1 MTAAAKFEF
10 IFKGDSTDLKRAATE
25 ATEGL
30 SGVRTEATRTVPA
43 FDAQTE
49 ASARAAASARDLARA
64 VESGTSSARQSI
76 ASISTSSNAT
86 VASITRLSDAFAGL
100 DRPAANR
107 NERLS
112 DLIAYGQELDR
123 LQAKFDPLFAAQQ
136 RYKQKLTE
144 IADAERV
151 GAISASAA
159 IDVRIREKNALDSL
173 INNVDRL
180 ALARKRAAER
190 TVASITITPD
200 RGADVEAY
208 GQQLDQMRAK
218 YNPIFA
224 TLTAYKAQ
232 LTEIRQA
239 HKVGA
244 ISADEMTAAIS
255 RQRQA
260 ALATV
265 AALKNRDFSG
275 GTSEAGA
282 QFRRQNL
289 TYQAFD
295 VGQSLVGGMPLGMI
309 LAQQGPQVAQ
319 IYAGQGGVNTALKDL
334 GTIASGAARLITPL
348 TVGVAGLAAIA
359 VTGAAAWSSYLQSTK
374 EVETAAKGLGLAVA
388 GTSAEMEA
396 SARAGASAAGISVS
410 AARSM
415 EASFL
420 RTGRIGSENFERLI
434 AISKD
439 FGATIGLDSAAA
451 GDALAEMFA
460 DPAKAAQT
468 LYQQYGLIN
477 AATARQATNLAQ
489 QNRASEAQAVLLDA
503 LPQRLV
509 KATEAT
515 TALGR
520 AWSTVATFASNAYDS
535 VGQAINKVSE
545 GPTLEEQIARAQ
557 ARFDGL
563 SKSWR
568 FDPARLALPD
578 AKSDLDSL
586 LAEKQRRD
594 AEAARQKDLAEQTAR
609 SRAVTS
615 LIDTSGAGA
624 DRRRIQ
630 TLQNEIATLQSGAGL
645 QDVNQ
650 EERTA
655 ALEAKQ
661 RVLDSLIN
669 RQQHLAELD
678 RLDIQIQTE
687 RNPLVRADLEARRTR
702 LQLAS
707 QENLTATIEID
718 AGRARNRVIQET
730 IGSTRAQV
738 QDMQAELETRTRLN
752 ALVNAGSI
760 TSADANRMLQEEL
773 TLRPLIAAAAVAEG
787 DVKEQLNQQIAD
799 LRAGYAGLAEQ
810 QRLASGQDFLR
821 SQNERM
827 EQLRVEQALI
837 GSNATT
843 RARSLALLEA
853 EQKIRQM
860 GLDSNS
866 TQARDIRA
874 NADAMAIFNR
884 QIEKQAD
891 AWGKVQGSAEAT
903 IDSIVDGLSSG
914 DISGAL
920 EGIAKD
926 IAGTF
931 LDIGVKNPL
940 KNALLGTDYGTLSD
954 IGGLG
959 GIVGR
964 LFGQSQTDP
973 SAIVSNAMGRSVGS
987 MSVMAGTVVINGG
1000 IGSGIASG
1008 AGNLLGGA
1016 ANSNVPGGYSGL
1028 AGNAVDKALGLIGSN
1043 EVSQRTDINS
1053 FLRAGGVDIDAA
1065 TTAWCAGFVN
1075 SALQQVGIDGSGSLT
1090 ANSFQNWGRAVDPSQ
1105 LLRGDVLLQSRGL
1118 GAGSTGG
1125 HVGFATGASRMLGGQ
1140 QQLQMLSG
1148 NSDNSVATS
1157 WINASE
1163 LQIRRATEASA
1174 SLASLAGSTGAATQN
1189 LGVFG
1194 NGVGQLGNSLS
1205 QIGNI
1210 AATGGASSGGGF
1222 FSSLLG
1228 GIGKLFGGVSP
1239 TSSLWAANT
1248 TFGSFLT
1255 RGFSIGGPTGG
1266 SDRSRVAGLVHEQE
1280 YVFDAA
1286 STAAIGVQNLDALRR
1301 MARSGGQT
1309 GFDTGGYVA
1318 SIAPVYASANSNARA
1333 ADPYAAGA
1341 SDRGS
1346 SIVIHNY
1353 GDQKVQTEERNDEQG
1368 RRQTVIQVGEMT
1380 AGAVAQRGNPLRRSL
1395 QSEFGMRPQRVA
1407 R

>member
-1 MTAAAKFEF
+1 MAAP
-10 IFKGDSTDLKRAATE
+10 LK
-25 ATEGL
+25 L
-30 SGVRTEATRTVPA
+30 SAVVTLDASQVPA
-43 FDAQTE
+43 GAQTTKAAIATIGEEGTRSAIKLQKLIDAQ
-49 ASARAAASARDLARA
+49 L
-64 VESGTSSARQSI
+64 SI
-76 ASISTSSNAT
+76 AQ
-86 VASITRLSDAFAGL
+86 
-100 DRPAANR
+100 PAANMNSR
-107 NERLS
+107 AAN
-112 DLIAYGQELDR
+112 IAAYGAELDR
-123 LQAKFDPLFAAQQ
+123 LTAKFNPLFAAQQ
-136 RYKQKLTE
+136 KYQASLEQIENAR
-144 IADAERV
+144 RV
-151 GAISASAA
+151 GAISASQA
-159 IDVRIREKNALDSL
+159 IDLKLRERNAYE
-173 INNVDRL
+173 
-180 ALARKRAAER
+180 ALASSMDRVAAANKRAIEGAVSR
-190 TVASITITPD
+190 VTITPD
-200 RGADVEAY
+200 RGADIAAY
-208 GQQLDQMRAK
+208 GDQLDRLRSK
-218 YNPIFA
+218 YSPLFSVI
-224 TLTAYKAQ
+224 TSYKVTIA
-232 LTEIRQA
+232 EIREA

-244 ISADEMTAAIS
+244 ISADEMTAAIQ

-260 ALATV
+260 TLASIDVIKGRT
-265 AALKNRDFSG
+265 SPG
-275 GTSEAGA
+275 GTSEAGE

-295 VGQSLVGGMPLGMI
+295 VGQSLAGGMPLGMI
-309 LAQQGPQVAQ
+309 LAQQGPQIAQ

-348 TVGVAGLAAIA
+348 TVGVAGLAAVA

-415 EASFL
+415 EAGFL

-477 AATARQATNLAQ
+477 AATARQAINLAQ

-503 LPQRLV
+503 LPRRL
-509 KATEAT
+509 ASAAEAT

-520 AWSTVATFASNAYDS
+520 AWGAVSTAASNAYDALGRAVDRAVS
-535 VGQAINKVSE
+535 GKSLEEQLADARAAREKLSSPSGFLSLLSPSGMLQAESATRVQQ
-545 GPTLEEQIARAQ
+545 LEEQIRQRDQQEAER
-557 ARFDGL
+557 R
-563 SKSWR
+563 R
-568 FDPARLALPD
+568 E
-578 AKSDLDSL
+578 
-586 LAEKQRRD
+586 AEKI
-594 AEAARQKDLAEQTAR
+594 AL
-609 SRAVTS
+609 SRGVTS
-615 LIDTSGAGA
+615 VIEGSGAGA

-669 RQQHLAELD
+669 RQQRLAELD

-702 LQLAS
+702 LQLAD
-707 QENLTATIEID
+707 QEVSTTSIEID
-718 AGRARNRVIQET
+718 AGRARNRVIEET
-730 IGSTRAQV
+730 IGTARAQA
-738 QDMQAELETRTRLN
+738 QDMQTELEARTRLN
-752 ALVNAGSI
+752 ALVAAGTI

-773 TLRPLIAAAAVAEG
+773 YLRPLIAAAATAEEG
-787 DVKEQLNQQIAD
+787 AKQDLNRQIAD

-810 QRLASGQDFLR
+810 EKLASGQEYLR

-860 GLDSNS
+860 GLDSNG
-866 TQARDIRA
+866 TQARDIRT

-891 AWGKVQGSAEAT
+891 AWDKVQGSAESA
-903 IDSIVDGLSSG
+903 IDGIVDGLSSG

-926 IAGTF
+926 ITSTF

-964 LFGQSQTDP
+964 LFGQGQTDP

-1000 IGSGIASG
+1000 IGSGLGGSG
-1008 AGNLLGGA
+1008 VGSLLGGA
-1016 ANSNVPGGYSGL
+1016 ANSNVVGGYSGL
-1028 AGNAVDKALGLIGSN
+1028 AGNAVDKAMGLIGSN
-1043 EVSQRTDINS
+1043 ELSQRTDINS

-1065 TTAWCAGFVN
+1065 TTSWCAGFVN
-1075 SALQQVGIDGSGSLT
+1075 SALKQVGIDGSGSLT
-1090 ANSFQNWGRAVDPSQ
+1090 ANSFQNWGSAVDPSQ

-1125 HVGFATGASRMLGGQ
+1125 HVGFATGASRMLAGQ

-1318 SIAPVYASANSNARA
+1318 SIAPVYASANSSARA
-1333 ADPYAAGA
+1333 TDPYSAGA

-1346 SIVIHNY
+1346 SIVINNY
-1353 GDQKVQTEERNDEQG
+1353 GREQVRAEERTDQQG
-1368 RRQTVIQVGEMT
+1368 RRQAIFQIGELNAAT
-1380 AGAVAQRGNPLRRSL
+1380 IKQRGSATRRAL
-1395 QSEFGMRPQRVA
+1395 QTEFGMKPQRVA